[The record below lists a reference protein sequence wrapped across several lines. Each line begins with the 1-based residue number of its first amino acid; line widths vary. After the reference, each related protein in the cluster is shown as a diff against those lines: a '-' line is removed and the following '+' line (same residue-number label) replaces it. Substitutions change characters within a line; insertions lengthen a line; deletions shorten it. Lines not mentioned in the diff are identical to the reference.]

1 MCDNCVYWK
10 DKFYDL
16 KDEYNDVLK
25 ELRKTENKLESA
37 EFRIRNELEPRIQRE
52 RNSYDKWVT
61 DPER

>member
-37 EFRIRNELEPRIQRE
+37 EFRIRNELEPIIQRE